1 MGAYNP
7 AVPYFLLQGCGLEK
21 LTPKIGLARNR
32 QLRLLAMGTAAV
44 AALLVAVPAIR
55 SSLSAKP
62 TPPLPQFVDG
72 GFRPDADQLSTMIM
86 GTVATRAFPGL
97 ISAEASVASDDD
109 ISTQVFSPFG
119 GQVRTIAV
127 RAGDHVEKGQL
138 LMTVTTPEGMQAQ
151 SDLIAAS
158 GAARAAKIAARNAD
172 DNEKRQHAL
181 YADGS
186 AALKDWQQA
195 QADQAAAQGTLRA
208 ANAAL
213 TTAQG
218 KLRLL
223 GFDDRQMQAL
233 ARKSG
238 GLSAVAHVVAPISG
252 TVTQRLVGPG
262 QFIQA
267 GSATPV
273 FAIGNFEKV
282 WLVGN
287 VREEDAAQM
296 KPGETVNVTVFALR
310 GRTFPARLSWVA
322 PGVDPATHRLA
333 VRAEMANPG
342 NVLKPAMFA
351 SMDIHTGQDR
361 VSPAVP
367 EIAVIHEGDSAHV
380 WVSGKGGSL
389 KLRAIKPGRLQ
400 DGFVEV
406 RDGLAPGDKVV
417 LSGSIFLDSA
427 ARAD

>member
-1 MGAYNP
+1 MEKQP
-7 AVPYFLLQGCGLEK
+7 LKGL
-21 LTPKIGLARNR
+21 PRSA
-32 QLRLLAMGTAAV
+32 QLRILAVGAAAV
-44 AALLVAVPAIR
+44 AGVLILVPILR
-55 SSLSAKP
+55 DTLSARP
-62 TPPLPQFVDG
+62 APAPPRMVQG
-72 GFRPDADQLSTMIM
+72 GFRPDSAQWANITL
-86 GTVATRAFPGL
+86 GTVTSRKFPGL
-97 ISAEASVASDDD
+97 VSVEAQVATDDD
-109 ISTQVFSPFG
+109 ASTQVFSPFT
-119 GQVRTIAV
+119 GQVMKIAV
-127 RAGDHVEKGQL
+127 RAGDHVNKGQVL
-138 LMTVTTPEGMQAQ
+138 ATVAASEAIQSE
-151 SDLIAAS
+151 SDLIAA
-158 GAARAAKIAARNAD
+158 RIAARNAD
-172 DNEKRQHAL
+172 ANEARQHAL
-181 YADGS
+181 YNDGS